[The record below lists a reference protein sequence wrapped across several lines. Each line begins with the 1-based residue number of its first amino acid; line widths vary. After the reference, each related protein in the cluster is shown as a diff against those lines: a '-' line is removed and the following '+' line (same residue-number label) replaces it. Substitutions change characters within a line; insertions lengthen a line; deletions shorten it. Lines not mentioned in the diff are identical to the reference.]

1 MRPSKGVSVHI
12 LKENGGA
19 REFGHFMPVG
29 VQTAATGTF
38 RTHLDAPSTITSHP
52 RTHFNARFGL
62 RRDSAPLGIP
72 PTTTTATTTTT
83 AATTA
88 TATTATATA
97 TTSDHAVLELRG
109 YMGREKRL
117 GKLQGG

>member
-12 LKENGGA
+12 LKENGDA

-29 VQTAATGTF
+29 VQTVATGTF
-38 RTHLDAPSTITSHP
+38 RTHLDTPSTITSHP

-72 PTTTTATTTTT
+72 P
-83 AATTA
+83 
-88 TATTATATA
+88 
-97 TTSDHAVLELRG
+97 SYIDGENVL
-109 YMGREKRL
+109 
-117 GKLQGG
+117 